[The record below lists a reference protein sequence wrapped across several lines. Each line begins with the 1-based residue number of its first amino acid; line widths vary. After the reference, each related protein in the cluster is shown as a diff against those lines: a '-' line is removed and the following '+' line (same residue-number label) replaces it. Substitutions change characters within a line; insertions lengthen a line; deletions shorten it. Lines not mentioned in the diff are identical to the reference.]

1 MRTTLNQIRAHS
13 PCRAGWE
20 KLLRGLNKTESD
32 DEPLWLDTV
41 LDTNGLDDALWC
53 LRAVEGCDREIRLY
67 AVWCAR
73 RVRHL
78 MNDPRSV
85 AALDVAERY
94 ARHEASDEELSAAE
108 AAAAAA
114 AEAARWAAA
123 EAAAEAAE
131 AARLASAARS
141 AAEAARW
148 AAAAAEAQWAAS
160 AARSAAEAAAAAA
173 RWAARWAAS
182 AAVAEEAA
190 RDTERAAQVEEL
202 RRVCREM
209 REAKP

>member
-20 KLLRGLNKTESD
+20 KLLRSLGKTAAD

-41 LDTNGLDDALWC
+41 LDHNGIDDALWC
-53 LRAVEGCDREIRLY
+53 LRAVENFDREIRLY

-73 RVRHL
+73 RVWHL
-78 MNDPRSV
+78 MSDPRSV

-94 ARHEASDEELSAAE
+94 ARREASDVELSAAAEAAE
-108 AAAAAA
+108 AAAASAASAETMWA

-123 EAAAEAAE
+123 RWA
-131 AARLASAARS
+131 
-141 AAEAARW
+141 AARW
-148 AAAAAEAQWAAS
+148 AAAAAEASAAS
-160 AARSAAEAAAAAA
+160 A
-173 RWAARWAAS
+173 
-182 AAVAEEAA
+182 VAGS
-190 RDTERAAQVEEL
+190 DTERAAQAEEL